1 MVTPEFQRINLDYNR
16 KMAELQRQKESAE
29 KDEYSRMAKRYD
41 EANLAAKAIEEDKLS
56 SSANTDCSE
65 SEQETTLQRESQEP
79 STSTS
84 SNLSFERKEETEIT
98 FKRFIEPPKDGPRAK
113 KRSLA
118 HAKPHIQQ
126 SVDNSE
132 VLTIL
137 NSLKKDISTLRED
150 NIAIMRRLAI
160 LESPDAPIT
169 SASAETAQKGAY
181 LALKMDWVPRILKLL
196 NLIYAEV
203 QTPDDEK

>member
-1 MVTPEFQRINLDYNR
+1 M
-16 KMAELQRQKESAE
+16 
-29 KDEYSRMAKRYD
+29 
-41 EANLAAKAIEEDKLS
+41 
-56 SSANTDCSE
+56 
-65 SEQETTLQRESQEP
+65 
-79 STSTS
+79 
-84 SNLSFERKEETEIT
+84 
-98 FKRFIEPPKDGPRAK
+98 
-113 KRSLA
+113 
-118 HAKPHIQQ
+118 
-126 SVDNSE
+126 
-132 VLTIL
+132 LTIL

-181 LALKMDWVPRILKLL
+181 LALKMDWVPQILKLL

>member
-1 MVTPEFQRINLDYNR
+1 MASRMVTPEFQRINLDYNR

-41 EANLAAKAIEEDKLS
+41 EANLAAKAIEEDKRS

-98 FKRFIEPPKDGPRAK
+98 FKRFIEPPQRWSEGKKTIIGPCQTTYPTIRRQQRSAHDIK
-113 KRSLA
+113 LFEKRY
-118 HAKPHIQQ
+118 KHI
-126 SVDNSE
+126 
-132 VLTIL
+132 TG
-137 NSLKKDISTLRED
+137 R
-150 NIAIMRRLAI
+150 
-160 LESPDAPIT
+160 
-169 SASAETAQKGAY
+169 
-181 LALKMDWVPRILKLL
+181 
-196 NLIYAEV
+196 
-203 QTPDDEK
+203 